1 MPEQNVKASQH
12 EVNETLY
19 AELPFGTRY
28 YLLALALRLP
38 RCLWNNFT
46 PGARPNLRPKRAKIY
61 ALSEPP
67 PVVWPVIPNGAT
79 KQKKNEK
86 QKHRHSKNHGS
97 TLQTGVFHKAITNGN
112 GIGWDIKNTYSN
124 QTKSV
129 GHFGMIR
136 QYIHHHLLYRNLP
149 ILLVM
154 PINHH

>member
-1 MPEQNVKASQH
+1 MD
-12 EVNETLY
+12 
-19 AELPFGTRY
+19 
-28 YLLALALRLP
+28 
-38 RCLWNNFT
+38 
-46 PGARPNLRPKRAKIY
+46 
-61 ALSEPP
+61 
-67 PVVWPVIPNGAT
+67 
-79 KQKKNEK
+79 EK
-86 QKHRHSKNHGS
+86 QKHRHRKNHGS
-97 TLQTGVFHKAITNGN
+97 ILQTGVFHRAITNEI